1 MDSKKVL
8 IHGTGFFQHKLLSAV
23 SMDRKCIVVD
33 TEQELLNSYKNEM
46 SNIDILKGDLT
57 SIPTWKKLN
66 LPMISHIILSIQDYE
81 MLHEVLR
88 ITRDEMKLQVPVLVI
103 LYKKTENLEELDK
116 FNVKI
121 INPLDINIELITG
134 IIDKNYIR
142 PLNIGLGEGEIVEVL
157 IIRRSHMIHRKLK
170 HFKSSR
176 WKVVVAYR
184 DNQIIF
190 PDDDFMLEI
199 GDRIVIVGEPKAVAN
214 IVQNLTTGMYQF
226 PLEYGSNCAVL
237 IDDVEKKYID
247 EILFFESMVK
257 SKKLVVYGSHE
268 DLESKKEEVK
278 SLCGGSNGGYS
289 LELKSFKDIVNAKDV
304 GMIVTPVKDKFNIF
318 DLKIRYLFRYSKVP
332 LLLTRGVLP
341 YEEIVV
347 SLNGSDPDRLLET
360 SSELAT
366 FFSIKLRYIFVT
378 RPDEL
383 MSQVDEENLQMMNDI
398 ISNFESVTN
407 LKLKFDVLKGNP
419 VRESLKAID
428 RSVSTLLMISS
439 NSNENISLFSAHVP
453 YYLAAKSR
461 VSVLVLPS
469 EY

>member
-46 SNIDILKGDLT
+46 SNLEVLKGDLT

-66 LPMISHIILSIQDYE
+66 LPMISHIILSIQDYD

-88 ITRDEMKLQVPVLVI
+88 ITRDEMKLQIPILVL
-103 LYKKTENLEELDK
+103 LYKRTDNLEELGK

-157 IIRRSHMIHRKLK
+157 IIRRSHMIHRKLT

-184 DNQIIF
+184 DSQIIF
-190 PDDDFMLEI
+190 PDNDFMLEI

-214 IVQNLTTGMYQF
+214 IVQNLTTGMYEF

-237 IDDVEKKYID
+237 VDDLEEKYID
-247 EILFFESMVK
+247 EISFFESMIK
-257 SKKLVVYGSHE
+257 TKKLVVYGKCE
-268 DLESKKEEVK
+268 ELELKKADVK
-278 SLCGGSNGGYS
+278 SLCGGANGGYS
-289 LELKSFKDIVNAKDV
+289 LDIKSYKEIVNAKDV
-304 GMIVTPVKDKFNIF
+304 GIIVTPVKDKFNVF

-332 LLLTRGVLP
+332 ILLTRGKSP

-360 SSELAT
+360 SSELAS
-366 FFSIKLRYIFVT
+366 FLSIKLRYIFVT

-383 MSQVDEENLQMMNDI
+383 MSQVDEENLQMINDI

-419 VRESLKAID
+419 VRESLKSID
-428 RSVSTLLMISS
+428 ANISTLLIISS